1 MGKIFKT
8 VAIFMGV
15 LLINIGFSGASPQPP
30 GVGGVLPDFSLA
42 VPTNDA
48 HQSYLGV
55 AGKEAFSI
63 PEIKADVVIIQI
75 FSMY

>member
-8 VAIFMGV
+8 IAISIGV
-15 LLINIGFSGASPQPP
+15 LLIHTGFSGASSQPP
-30 GVGGVLPDFSLA
+30 AVGGVLPEFSLA
-42 VPTNDA
+42 VPKSDDHRT
-48 HQSYLGV
+48 YLGV
-55 AGKEAFSI
+55 ASKEIFSI

>member
-1 MGKIFKT
+1 MGMIFKT
-8 VAIFMGV
+8 FAVLLGV
-15 LLINIGFSGASPQPP
+15 LLLNTGFSGAGSQPP
-30 GVGGVLPDFSLA
+30 AVGGVLPDFSLA
-42 VPTNDA
+42 APKNVD
-48 HQSYLGV
+48 HQIYLGV

>member
-8 VAIFMGV
+8 AAVLMGV
-15 LLINIGFSGASPQPP
+15 LLLNFGFSSAGAQPP
-30 GVGGVLPDFSLA
+30 PVGGVLPDFSLA
-42 VPTNDA
+42 VPKDDD

-55 AGKEAFSI
+55 VGKQTFSI
-63 PEIKADVVIIQI
+63 PEIKANVVIIQI

>member
-1 MGKIFKT
+1 MGNIFKT
-8 VAIFMGV
+8 AAVLISV
-15 LLINIGFSGASPQPP
+15 LLLTTGFSSAASQPP
-30 GVGGVLPDFSLA
+30 SVGGALPDFSLP
-42 VPTNDA
+42 VPKNDD

-55 AGKEAFSI
+55 TGKETFSI

>member
-8 VAIFMGV
+8 IAIFMGV
-15 LLINIGFSGASPQPP
+15 LLIHIGISDASSQPP
-30 GVGGVLPDFSLA
+30 AVGGALPDFSLA
-42 VPTNDA
+42 VPQNGD
-48 HQSYLGV
+48 HQSYLGL

>member
-8 VAIFMGV
+8 ATVLIGV
-15 LLINIGFSGASPQPP
+15 LLLTSGFSSAASQPP
-30 GVGGVLPDFSLA
+30 SVGGVLPDFFLS
-42 VPTNDA
+42 VPKNDD

-55 AGKEAFSI
+55 TGKETFSI

>member
-8 VAIFMGV
+8 IAIFMGV
-15 LLINIGFSGASPQPP
+15 LLIHIGISDASSQPP
-30 GVGGVLPDFSLA
+30 VVGGELPEFSLA
-42 VPTNDA
+42 VPKNDD

-63 PEIKADVVIIQI
+63 PEINADVVIIQI